1 MPKKGKRKTMRGGM
15 PKRVGMSMRGEGFFG
30 DVWDGIKKA
39 ANWVKDRKIIS
50 GVAKAIPNP
59 ISQVVG
65 NVAGAVG
72 LGKRRGKTV
81 MRGGSAVRF

>member
-1 MPKKGKRKTMRGGM
+1 MQGGNIF
-15 PKRVGMSMRGEGFFG
+15 S
-30 DVWDGIKKA
+30 DAWNGIKKA
-39 ANWVKDRKIIS
+39 ANWIKDRKIIS
-50 GVAKAIPNP
+50 SVAKAIPNP